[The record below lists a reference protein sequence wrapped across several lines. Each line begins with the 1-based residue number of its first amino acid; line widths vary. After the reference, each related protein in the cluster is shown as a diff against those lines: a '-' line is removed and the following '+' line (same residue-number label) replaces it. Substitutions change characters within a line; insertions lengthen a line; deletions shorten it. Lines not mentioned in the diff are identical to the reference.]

1 MQRTIQKA
9 IVFLYNWQEKVKRR
23 SKNIIPFLVELKT
36 KIFNN
41 KFQKKQVK
49 SLDLKLQF
57 SKDIL
62 KRLK

>member
-41 KFQKKQVK
+41 KFQKRQVK